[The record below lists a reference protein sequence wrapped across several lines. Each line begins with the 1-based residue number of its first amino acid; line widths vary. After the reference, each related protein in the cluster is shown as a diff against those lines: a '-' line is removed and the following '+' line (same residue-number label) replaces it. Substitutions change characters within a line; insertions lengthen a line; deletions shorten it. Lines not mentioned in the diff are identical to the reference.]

1 MVLVVAI
8 ALAVFWL
15 PRGWGIAAVAAA
27 AAFEVAEAALW
38 IKLSRRR
45 KPAVGAEAL
54 VGSHGVVVTACD
66 PVGRV
71 RVAGE
76 LWRARCAETVRA
88 GERVV
93 VERLEDDLTLIVRP
107 SAADA

>member
-1 MVLVVAI
+1 MILVVAI
-8 ALAVFWL
+8 LLAVFWL

-54 VGSHGVVVTACD
+54 VGSQGVVVSACD
-66 PVGRV
+66 PVGQV

-76 LWRARCAETVRA
+76 LWRARCAETLRV

-93 VERLEDDLTLIVRP
+93 VERLEDDLTLVVRP